1 MCQLLLVV
9 HIWVHCHSL
18 SSERSREWWGDTKEL
33 RNILWGCSVH
43 AFGLE
48 LGEYRTCEVVF
59 GWSPAC
65 ADGVDG
71 GGGGG
76 DLTESATSAVVGK
89 ESLVCTA
96 ASIALGTACT
106 VAFLDGVSGAA
117 GTWNLGT
124 AASVELTP

>member
-1 MCQLLLVV
+1 MSVLLTLAVLCQLLLVV

-18 SSERSREWWGDTKEL
+18 SSERSRERWGDTKEL
-33 RNILWGCSVH
+33 GAILWGCSVH

-71 GGGGG
+71 
-76 DLTESATSAVVGK
+76 V
-89 ESLVCTA
+89 
-96 ASIALGTACT
+96 
-106 VAFLDGVSGAA
+106 LDGDIAYLI
-117 GTWNLGT
+117 T
-124 AASVELTP
+124 